1 MSFLRTYFIVKHSN
15 INILNLRVAVPG
27 EVQWVCLDSNFSR
40 AQTSARV
47 CQKIEQSNFISI
59 KIRQVSVRALID
71 TGAYHSCVLV
81 FHCLYL
87 NV

>member
-1 MSFLRTYFIVKHSN
+1 M
-15 INILNLRVAVPG
+15 
-27 EVQWVCLDSNFSR
+27 DSNFSR
-40 AQTSARV
+40 AQTSARI